1 MADSNKTALF
11 VRYQSGGIYLI
22 DDIKNHPGD
31 VFFVDSTNTAAVDND
46 GAGKNPDL
54 PFATIDYAV
63 SQCTAGEC
71 DVIYVLPNHTE
82 NLAAAGDLVIDIK
95 GVKIQGLG
103 KGASQPVV
111 SFDAA
116 ASDVDIDG
124 ACVWI
129 DNLNFVANFA
139 DVAAMI
145 DVNEDD
151 FTISNC
157 RFTQAGVDLN
167 GVICIQDA
175 AAGASNRIHV
185 SNCHAI
191 MYDAVNTHFINYGGT
206 GDGHIVR
213 DCTLLGDWGT
223 MCIGGAGVVTNAVVL
238 NNYISNAAGDNDS
251 CINFA
256 ATATGI
262 VAKNLACGAAA
273 QANGFTATAMA
284 QGENYY
290 GVVTEDLSAI
300 LEPPNA

>member
-31 VFFVDSTNTAAVDND
+31 VFFVDSTNTAAVDNT

-63 SQCTAGEC
+63 SQCTGGAC

-82 NLAAAGDLVIDIK
+82 NLAAAGALVLDVLGI
-95 GVKIQGLG
+95 KIQGLG

-111 SFDAA
+111 SHDAA

-124 ACVWI
+124 NGVWV
-129 DNLNFVANFA
+129 DNINFVANFA
-139 DVAAMI
+139 DVAVMI
-145 DVNEDD
+145 DVNADD

-157 RFTQAGVDLN
+157 RFTQAAVDLN

-175 AAGASNRIHV
+175 AGVGSDRIHV

-238 NNYISNAAGDNDS
+238 NNAISNAANDNDS

-262 VAKNLACGAAA
+262 CAKNLACGAAA
-273 QANGFTATAMA
+273 QANGIATGDLAA
-284 QGENYY
+284 GENYY
-290 GVVTEDLSAI
+290 GVVGEDLSAI